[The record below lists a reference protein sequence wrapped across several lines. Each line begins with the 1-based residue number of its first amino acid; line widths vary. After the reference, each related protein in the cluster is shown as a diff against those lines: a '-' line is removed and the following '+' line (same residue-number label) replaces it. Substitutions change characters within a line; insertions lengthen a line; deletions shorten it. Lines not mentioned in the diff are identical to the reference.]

1 MATIEGFN
9 LLGDDQARTL
19 ILGSVPSVISLDEQQ
34 YYAHPRN
41 AFWPIIAALF
51 NQGVAL
57 DYQQGQQILI
67 EQKIAVW
74 DVLKSCRRQGSLD
87 SAIEKHSI
95 TANDFLDFFDVHKG
109 VGRVFFNGGTAERLY
124 KAHVWRALPVST
136 QTLSYTKLPS
146 TSPAFAAMSYADK
159 LAAWA
164 VIKDMAE

>member
-1 MATIEGFN
+1 MAMIEGFN

-19 ILGSVPSVISLDEQQ
+19 ILGSVPSVTSLAEQQ

-41 AFWPIIAALF
+41 TFWPIIAALF

-87 SAIEKHSI
+87 SAIEKNSV
-95 TANDFLDFFDVHKG
+95 TANNFVGFFEVYKG
-109 VGRVFFNGGTAERLY
+109 VDRVFFNGGTAERLY
-124 KAHVWRALPVST
+124 KVHVWRALSVSN
-136 QTLSYTKLPS
+136 QTLNYTKLPS
-146 TSPAFAAMSYADK
+146 TSPAFAAMSYAAK
-159 LAAWA
+159 LSAWA
-164 VIKDMAE
+164 VIKEMPE